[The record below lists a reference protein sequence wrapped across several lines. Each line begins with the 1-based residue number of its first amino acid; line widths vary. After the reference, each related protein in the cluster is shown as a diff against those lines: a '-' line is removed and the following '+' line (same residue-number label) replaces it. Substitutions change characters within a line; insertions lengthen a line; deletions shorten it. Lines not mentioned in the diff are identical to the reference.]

1 MFQQNSGAF
10 TICTKNS
17 VGMERFI
24 WYCFSSLRTLPTNT
38 VVEHD
43 SATILH
49 LQEFG
54 PSKLR
59 IVKADYL
66 LTSVVMIQILSSC
79 EKYSF
84 TKSASPCRSRHL
96 ELQLKSARKW
106 TGPSKILTNG
116 TEFSSHFGW
125 NGKRGI
131 HLSISTFSGNVPLE
145 WPEPFELPTENS
157 GFCC

>member
-1 MFQQNSGAF
+1 MKQNG
-10 TICTKNS
+10 
-17 VGMERFI
+17 G
-24 WYCFSSLRTLPTNT
+24 T

-43 SATILH
+43 SSTILH

-59 IVKADYL
+59 IVKIDYS
-66 LTSVVMIQILSSC
+66 LTSVIMIHILSGC
-79 EKYSF
+79 EKYFF
-84 TKSASPCRSRHL
+84 TKNASPCRSRHL

-106 TGPSKILTNG
+106 TGPSMILTNG

-131 HLSISTFSGNVPLE
+131 HLSISIFSGNVPVE
-145 WPEPFELPTENS
+145 WLEPFELPTENS
-157 GFCC
+157 GFVVKW